1 MTTLSDN
8 VEVKNKIKSELYQC
22 ILEMPYKKITVKMLV
37 ARLGM
42 SRQNL
47 YRYYV
52 SKDEILLDM
61 LDSTLETTYQIVE
74 LNLKEFES
82 NVEMVVL
89 NIQDM
94 IGGKRELINDIMF
107 ASNEALVFSHL
118 KSFVRRVVGRILRE
132 GDYTSI
138 DHDYMD
144 VVISQYTGSGF
155 YLLKEWA
162 QSSGDVSPEKLRKSM
177 VVYIESL
184 FQAVYDNAHR

>member
-1 MTTLSDN
+1 MNTLSDN
-8 VEVKNKIKSELYQC
+8 VEVKNRIKSELYQC
-22 ILEMPYKKITVKMLV
+22 ILEMPYKKVTVKMLV

-61 LDSTLETTYQIVE
+61 LNSTLETTYQIIE

-82 NVEMVVL
+82 NIEMVVL

-94 IGGKRELINDIMF
+94 IAGKRELINDIMF
-107 ASNEALVFSHL
+107 SSNEALVFSHL

-132 GDYTSI
+132 GDYVSI

-162 QSSGDVSPEKLRKSM
+162 QSSVDVSPEKLRKSM

-184 FQAVYDNAHR
+184 FQAVYDNANR